1 MNLRIS
7 GHHLDI
13 TDSLRHFIASKM
25 DRLERHSNDVQN
37 IHVILNVEK
46 LKQKAEATVRLKGTQ
61 LFADTSDSDMYAAI
75 DTLTD
80 KLDRQLIKH
89 KEKVKGYS
97 RGRLSDIGSTYDVVA
112 DNEEY
117 QQSAT

>member
-1 MNLRIS
+1 MNLRIT

-13 TDSLRHFIASKM
+13 TDSLRHFIAAKM

-37 IHVILNVEK
+37 VHVILNVEK
-46 LKQKAEATVRLKGTQ
+46 LCQKAEATVRLKGRQ
-61 LFADTSDSDMYAAI
+61 LFADTSDSDMHAAI

-89 KEKVKGYS
+89 KEKLKTHP
-97 RGRLSDIGSTYDVVA
+97 RGRLSDLESEVA
-112 DNEEY
+112 
-117 QQSAT
+117 TL